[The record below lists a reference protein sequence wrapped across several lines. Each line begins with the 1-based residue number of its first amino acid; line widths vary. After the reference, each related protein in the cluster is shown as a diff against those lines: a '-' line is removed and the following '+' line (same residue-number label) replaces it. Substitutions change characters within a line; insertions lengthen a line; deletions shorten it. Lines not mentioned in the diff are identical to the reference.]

1 MNPVLVEV
9 MRGGLVESRH
19 RGSYC
24 VVDKATQVIRQTG
37 DIDTPVFPRSSIKAI
52 QALVMME
59 SGAADAF
66 GFCDEELALA
76 CASHGGEVPHVG
88 IAQSMLNKMGLSKE
102 LLKCGA
108 HWPMNEAAG
117 RHLAMEGEVPSVLH
131 NNCSGKHTGFLAY
144 LKHMKVNPVGYTE
157 PDHPLQQAIRTALED
172 VCEVD
177 LAEAPCGIDG
187 CAIPTWAMPLKN
199 LALGF
204 SKFAAPDG
212 RVSPTRAR
220 AMKRLTQAI
229 FNAPFMV
236 AGTDRYCS
244 RLMAAFPQKLF
255 VKVGAEGVFAAFVPE
270 RGYGMAVKCD
280 DGSYRGAEVILSA
293 LLVDLGVLSRADM
306 EKAGVADLLEKPL
319 LNRNGTVVGS
329 VRPAF

>member
-9 MRGGLVESRH
+9 TRGGITESRH

-24 VVDKATQVIRQTG
+24 VVDKDAQVIRKAG

-66 GFCDEELALA
+66 GFSDEEIALA
-76 CASHGGEVPHVG
+76 CASHGGEVQHVG
-88 IAQSMLNKMGLSKE
+88 VAQSMLNKMGLTKE
-102 LLKCGA
+102 LLKCGS

-117 RHLAMEGEVPSVLH
+117 RHLAMEGETPNALH
-131 NNCSGKHTGFLAY
+131 NNCSGKHSGFLAY

-157 PDHPLQQAIRTALED
+157 PDHPLQQAIRKALEE

-177 LAEAPCGIDG
+177 LSDAPCGIDG
-187 CAIPTWAMPLKN
+187 CAIPTWAVPLKN
-199 LALGF
+199 QALGF

-212 RVSPTRAR
+212 RVSPERAVAMTRI
-220 AMKRLTQAI
+220 TQAI

-244 RLMAAFPQKLF
+244 RMMAAFPKKLF

-270 RGYGMAVKCD
+270 LGYGIAVKCD
-280 DGSYRGAEVILSA
+280 DGTYRGAEIILSA
-293 LLVDLGVLSRADM
+293 LLVDLGVVSPADM

-319 LNRNGTVVGS
+319 LNRNGTVVGYA
-329 VRPAF
+329 RRAF